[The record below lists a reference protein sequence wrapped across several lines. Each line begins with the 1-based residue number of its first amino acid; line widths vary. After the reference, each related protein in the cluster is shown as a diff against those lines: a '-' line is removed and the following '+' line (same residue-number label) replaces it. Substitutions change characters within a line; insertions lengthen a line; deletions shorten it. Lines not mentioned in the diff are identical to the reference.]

1 MAPIPKPPGTR
12 RRRNAAPAP
21 TKLRADQT
29 TREGVPPLPE
39 ASSFLPS
46 TREWWKTIWSSP
58 MATIWLDADVPAL
71 VRLAFLVD
79 TASRGDA
86 RGYVLRAIQALEDRF
101 GLSPLSRRRLQWE
114 IDNAGGA
121 ASAENDPV
129 NVINMARWSRIAQ
142 GED

>member
-1 MAPIPKPPGTR
+1 
-12 RRRNAAPAP
+12 
-21 TKLRADQT
+21 
-29 TREGVPPLPE
+29 
-39 ASSFLPS
+39 
-46 TREWWKTIWSSP
+46 

-114 IDNAGGA
+114 LDNAGGA